1 MIANIKKIN
10 FAVIELT
17 RTEVL
22 NLLIGQTIEEEDR
35 RREEDGEPTRF
46 HIYCSDP
53 ASYTEVLDQLE
64 HMGKVHEKKKKD
76 CCSFEG

>member
-1 MIANIKKIN
+1 MIAGIKKIN
-10 FAVIELT
+10 YAVIELT
-17 RTEVL
+17 RAEVL

-35 RREEDGEPTRF
+35 RRGEDEMPTHF

-64 HMGKVHEKKKKD
+64 HMGKCHEKKKKD